1 MNPSPVE
8 FRSGVISPMEC
19 LKEGWAAI
27 KGQYWL
33 IFGIVFVG
41 LLLGNAVPVFLWGP
55 MMCGVYLCLLRKLR
69 GQPVD
74 FGLLFKGFDYFSQSL
89 IPAALQFLPGLVMFV
104 LYFIVLLVYAT
115 TAAPRG
121 YVTQA
126 EASEYFT
133 TMMLMYLGFIIAFIV
148 VAWGVMIFLLFPYAL
163 IVDRGLSGWDSVKTS
178 ANAGLAN
185 FPGILALLLL
195 SLLLMFAGV
204 LACYV
209 GAFLTWPIALASWTV
224 AYRRIFGDPPQT
236 DDGLP
241 SAAAA

>member
-1 MNPSPVE
+1 MTPNLPEIRRGVVSP
-8 FRSGVISPMEC
+8 IEC

-41 LLLGNAVPVFLWGP
+41 VLIGNAVPVFLWGP
-55 MMCGVYLCLLRKLR
+55 MMCGIYLCLLRKLR
-69 GQPVD
+69 GQPLD
-74 FGLLFKGFDYFSQSL
+74 FAMLFKGFDYFAQSL

-148 VAWGVMIFLLFPYAL
+148 VAWGVMIFLLFSYAL

>member
-1 MNPSPVE
+1 MTATAPEISRGVVAPV
-8 FRSGVISPMEC
+8 EC
-19 LKEGWAAI
+19 LKEGWASI
-27 KGQYWL
+27 KDQYWL

-41 LLLGNAVPVFLWGP
+41 LLVGNAIPIFLWGP

-74 FGLLFKGFDYFSQSL
+74 FGMLFKGFDYFSQSL
-89 IPAALQFLPGLVMFV
+89 IPAALQFLPGLVMFA
-104 LYFIVLLVYAT
+104 LYFMILLVYIT

-121 YVTQA
+121 YVSQA
-126 EASEYFT
+126 EASAYFT
-133 TMMLMYLGFIIAFIV
+133 TIMLMYLGFIIAFLV
-148 VAWGVMIFLLFPYAL
+148 VAWGVLIFLLFPYAL

-178 ANAGLAN
+178 ARAGLAN

-195 SLLLMFAGV
+195 SLLLMFVGV

-209 GAFLTWPIALASWTV
+209 GAFLTWPIALTSWTV

-241 SAAAA
+241 SAAVA